1 MTIGMKAF
9 LLLAIIAANLPFLSA
24 KLFFVFS
31 IAPKK
36 FFWLTL
42 TEFIVYFFLV
52 GMLARFLEIQS
63 YGAVY
68 KQGIV
73 FYIISLILFVIF
85 AFTGFVL
92 RYSKIS
98 KI

>member
-9 LLLAIIAANLPFLSA
+9 LLLAMIAANLPFLSA

-36 FFWLTL
+36 SFWLTL
-42 TEFIVYFFLV
+42 AEFIFYFFLI

-85 AFTGFVL
+85 AFPGFVL

>member
-9 LLLAIIAANLPFLSA
+9 LLLAMIAANLPFVSA

-36 FFWLTL
+36 SFWLIL
-42 TEFIVYFFLV
+42 AEFMFYFMVIGL
-52 GMLARFLEIQS
+52 LARFLEIQS

-68 KQGIV
+68 KQGAH
-73 FYIISLILFVIF
+73 FYIINLILFFIF
-85 AFTGFVL
+85 AFPGFIF
-92 RYSKIS
+92 RYSQIS